1 MFYFPF
7 KNNFFLR
14 ETRDGLGA
22 FSGADL
28 SRARFLTRSSKT
40 LDREHRWNNAGLQ
53 KARVEWGKKWK
64 EKRLRLRTPNW
75 SGPSE
80 ISNRAWFSP
89 EECKQLYTATRQRVR
104 EPEKS
109 TGRRNICT
117 TLCYSLRNK
126 IGLDV
131 AIEALRDCLRQKK
144 ASVNEIYRYAK
155 VCRVSNVIRPYM
167 EAL

>member
-1 MFYFPF
+1 MFFFPF

-14 ETRDGLGA
+14 ETRDGLRA

-80 ISNRAWFSP
+80 ISHRAWFSP
-89 EECKQLYTATRQRVR
+89 EEYKQLYTATRQRVR
-104 EPEKS
+104 EPARKDINWEAEQLNDFVLFAVN
-109 TGRRNICT
+109 TGLRARRGMAT
-117 TLCYSLRNK
+117 
-126 IGLDV
+126 
-131 AIEALRDCLRQKK
+131 
-144 ASVNEIYRYAK
+144 
-155 VCRVSNVIRPYM
+155 
-167 EAL
+167 

>member
-75 SGPSE
+75 RGSPGSE
-80 ISNRAWFSP
+80 NVDSLSP
-89 EECKQLYTATRQRVR
+89 DLTHIQH
-104 EPEKS
+104 
-109 TGRRNICT
+109 
-117 TLCYSLRNK
+117 YSR
-126 IGLDV
+126 
-131 AIEALRDCLRQKK
+131 
-144 ASVNEIYRYAK
+144 
-155 VCRVSNVIRPYM
+155 
-167 EAL
+167 

>member
-80 ISNRAWFSP
+80 ISHRA
-89 EECKQLYTATRQRVR
+89 
-104 EPEKS
+104 
-109 TGRRNICT
+109 
-117 TLCYSLRNK
+117 
-126 IGLDV
+126 
-131 AIEALRDCLRQKK
+131 
-144 ASVNEIYRYAK
+144 
-155 VCRVSNVIRPYM
+155 
-167 EAL
+167 

>member
-1 MFYFPF
+1 MFCSRKPATVL
-7 KNNFFLR
+7 K
-14 ETRDGLGA
+14 A

-80 ISNRAWFSP
+80 ISHRAWFSA
-89 EECKQLYTATRQRVR
+89 EEYKHLYTATRQRVR
-104 EPEKS
+104 EPEKKDFNWEAEHLHDFVLFAVN
-109 TGRRNICT
+109 TG
-117 TLCYSLRNK
+117 LRP
-126 IGLDV
+126 D
-131 AIEALRDCLRQKK
+131 EA
-144 ASVNEIYRYAK
+144 
-155 VCRVSNVIRPYM
+155 
-167 EAL
+167 

>member
-64 EKRLRLRTPNW
+64 EKRLRLRTPNC

-80 ISNRAWFSP
+80 ISHRAWFSP
-89 EECKQLYTATRQRVR
+89 EE
-104 EPEKS
+104 
-109 TGRRNICT
+109 
-117 TLCYSLRNK
+117 
-126 IGLDV
+126 
-131 AIEALRDCLRQKK
+131 
-144 ASVNEIYRYAK
+144 
-155 VCRVSNVIRPYM
+155 
-167 EAL
+167 